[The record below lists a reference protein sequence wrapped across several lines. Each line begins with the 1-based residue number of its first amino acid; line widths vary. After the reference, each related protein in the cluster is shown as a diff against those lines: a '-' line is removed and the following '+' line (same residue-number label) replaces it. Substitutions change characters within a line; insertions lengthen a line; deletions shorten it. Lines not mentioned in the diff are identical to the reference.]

1 MYLKS
6 GLIRVVVSLK
16 GDIIRIFYYQYLKS
30 GLILASRVV
39 VSLKGDIILSVYLK
53 YFTIIFVSEIWPDK
67 RGGLPKG
74 GHYTN
79 ILLSVYLKSGLIRVV
94 VSLKGDIIRIFYY
107 QCI

>member
-16 GDIIRIFYYQYLKS
+16 GE
-30 GLILASRVV
+30 
-39 VSLKGDIILSVYLK
+39 
-53 YFTIIFVSEIWPDK
+53 YFTISVSEIWPDK
-67 RGGLPKG
+67 SGGLPKG
-74 GHYTN
+74 EHYTN

-94 VSLKGDIIRIFYY
+94 VSLKGNIIRIFYY

>member
-6 GLIRVVVSLK
+6 GLI
-16 GDIIRIFYYQYLKS
+16 
-30 GLILASRVV
+30 
-39 VSLKGDIILSVYLK
+39 
-53 YFTIIFVSEIWPDK
+53 K

-79 ILLSVYLKSGLIRVV
+79 ILLSVYLKSGLIRGV
-94 VSLKGDIIRIFYY
+94 VSLKGDIIGVFYY